1 MLRYRFGFPGI
12 FFLFNVWWGDK
23 FNRQNQSIIYF
34 AIEIRFINFRYW
46 SYYLTRTQGK
56 PVENWGGKFLW
67 SEVALFDVSVFLSD
81 PLFDIPSYFDQ
92 TGFSIPEF
100 FLITPVIWLWALV
113 PVILDQ
119 TTLSF
124 LRVSTKI
131 PLVSGRCV
139 VSLPTLQLMRDTSTI
154 LKVTKCQS

>member
-67 SEVALFDVSVFLSD
+67 SEVALFDVSVFYQTHYLTSKVTLIKQVIRS
-81 PLFDIPSYFDQ
+81 PSFFSSRQLFDFEPCHPWPDSLFISANFNPDSSCFRKMFCQFAYPSSHAWY
-92 TGFSIPEF
+92 
-100 FLITPVIWLWALV
+100 
-113 PVILDQ
+113 
-119 TTLSF
+119 
-124 LRVSTKI
+124 
-131 PLVSGRCV
+131 
-139 VSLPTLQLMRDTSTI
+139 
-154 LKVTKCQS
+154 

>member
-67 SEVALFDVSVFLSD
+67 SEVAFFDVWVFFIRPIIWHPKLLWSD
-81 PLFDIPSYFDQ
+81 RFFDPRVFSHHASYL
-92 TGFSIPEF
+92 T
-100 FLITPVIWLWALV
+100 LN

-119 TTLSF
+119 TAFSF
-124 LRVSTKI
+124 LPISTQI
-131 PLVSGRCV
+131 PLVSGRCF
-139 VSLPTLQLMRDTSTI
+139 VSLPTLQVMRDTSTI